1 MNPTDFA
8 CEHCGYPFDPKRTV
22 KGPVICP
29 ACGLTAHPH
38 QKAQRTSF
46 LNPTAPGRT
55 IRIIQSLALLL
66 ILSVLLF
73 NSISLHMTRRTVTS
87 LRETVN
93 TLAEAARQAN
103 APEPAGQSAADVPMD
118 TANAPATN
126 LPPGEM
132 NDESADAPDP
142 RLNPLYRALAEQ
154 MDARHPV
161 AFTNDNVKLRR
172 QNGQILRGQYLG
184 LKDGAVLLLQ
194 NGEIQNILPDQ
205 LDRDS
210 RLRVD
215 PAYREKAIQFQMN
228 KMTENNQG
236 EQQPSA
242 SPGR

>member
-38 QKAQRTSF
+38 QNARRASLSDPTSS
-46 LNPTAPGRT
+46 GRT
-55 IRIIQSLALLL
+55 IRIIQPLVLLL
-66 ILSVLLF
+66 ILGLLLF
-73 NSISLHMTRRTVTS
+73 NTISLYTTRRTVTS

-93 TLAEAARQAN
+93 ILAEAARQ
-103 APEPAGQSAADVPMD
+103 PEASDPAGQVAAEVPAD

-126 LPPGEM
+126 PPPGEM
-132 NDESADAPDP
+132 DDESAAPPDP
-142 RLNPLYRALAEQ
+142 RRDPRYRALAEK
-154 MDARHPV
+154 MDARIPA
-161 AFTNDNVKLRR
+161 AFPNDAVKIRR
-172 QNGQILRGQYLG
+172 LNGQILRGQYLG

-215 PAYREKAIQFQMN
+215 PAYREKAIQFQMS